1 MSAEQQRSVEG
12 ITVDVL
18 RGAPTD
24 IELAALVAVVSE
36 AYVEEA
42 AAALADES
50 PVRSAWSVSQRTF
63 RDSLRREIGWGR
75 FGG

>member
-1 MSAEQQRSVEG
+1 MSAEGSHPADG

-24 IELAALVAVVSE
+24 LELAALVAVVSE

-42 AAALADES
+42 AAAVADETA
-50 PVRSAWSVSQRTF
+50 VRSAWSVSQRSF
-63 RDSLRREIGWGR
+63 REPLRREVGWTRG
-75 FGG
+75 

>member
-1 MSAEQQRSVEG
+1 MSTEESHPADG

-24 IELAALVAVVSE
+24 LELAALVAVVSE

-42 AAALADES
+42 AGAVADETA
-50 PVRSAWSVSQRTF
+50 VRSAWSVSQRSF
-63 RDSLRREIGWGR
+63 RQPLRREVGWTRG
-75 FGG
+75 

>member
-1 MSAEQQRSVEG
+1 VSAEESHPADG

-24 IELAALVAVVSE
+24 LELAALVAVVSE

-42 AAALADES
+42 AAAVADDTA
-50 PVRSAWSVSQRTF
+50 VRSAWSVSQRSF
-63 RDSLRREIGWGR
+63 RQPLRREVGWTRG
-75 FGG
+75 

>member
-1 MSAEQQRSVEG
+1 MIPEESHPADG

-18 RGAPTD
+18 RGAPTEV
-24 IELAALVAVVSE
+24 ELAALMAVVSE

-42 AAALADES
+42 AAAVADDS
-50 PVRSAWSVSQRTF
+50 STRSAWSLSQRTF
-63 RDSLRREIGWGR
+63 RDPLRRDAGWGR